1 MAEIDA
7 VPDSASRF
15 AWLFEMPPKTE
26 RTMRMEALIARIR
39 VLVLVVNNIALALL
53 LDTSKM
59 HMDAV
64 WALVGLGYLYAI
76 PIAVLAPY
84 RRWRVFETS
93 LLSTA
98 ADSLLIA
105 AFIGVSGASESPFFP
120 LYYLSVAAIAMRFD
134 LRQAVVGCLLY
145 AALYAVVYVTTWD
158 AGVNAGGELMV
169 RIAYMVFIAVGVG
182 HLAREEKTR
191 WQQIE
196 EIERLSAENEKLH
209 TRNERAA
216 RYDRLTGILNRAYF
230 EKDAQK
236 ELRKAR
242 GSATAYY
249 SVLFCDLDKL
259 KRVNDE
265 LGHEAGDRVLRQVGI
280 ALRRAL
286 RGHDLIGRYGG
297 DEFVALLPGMTREIA
312 FDRADQIIDAVRSV
326 NAILSEDLHIGLSVG
341 IASYPFDAQDY
352 TTLVRL
358 ADQAMYLAKRA
369 GGNRVRTAND
379 LRLFWEEMPQSQSQ
393 SA

>member
-1 MAEIDA
+1 
-7 VPDSASRF
+7 
-15 AWLFEMPPKTE
+15 
-26 RTMRMEALIARIR
+26 
-39 VLVLVVNNIALALL
+39 
-53 LDTSKM
+53 
-59 HMDAV
+59 
-64 WALVGLGYLYAI
+64 
-76 PIAVLAPY
+76 
-84 RRWRVFETS
+84 
-93 LLSTA
+93 
-98 ADSLLIA
+98 
-105 AFIGVSGASESPFFP
+105 VSI
-120 LYYLSVAAIAMRFD
+120 AAIAMRFD
-134 LRQAVVGCLLY
+134 LRQAVVACIWY
-145 AALYAVVYVTTWD
+145 AALYSSVYLWTWD
-158 AGVNAGGELMV
+158 AGTDAAGVLIIRV
-169 RIAYMVFIAVGVG
+169 AYIIFIAVGVG

-196 EIERLSAENEKLH
+196 EIGRLSAENEKLH

-249 SVLFCDLDKL
+249 SVLFCDLDHL

-312 FDRADQIIDAVRSV
+312 FDRADQIIEAVRSV

-379 LRLFWEEMPQSQSQ
+379 LRLFWEEMPQSQS
-393 SA
+393 A

>member
-7 VPDSASRF
+7 GSGAPSRF

-39 VLVLVVNNIALALL
+39 VLVLIVNNIALAFLV
-53 LDTSKM
+53 DTSGM

-64 WALVGLGYLYAI
+64 WVLVGLGYLYAI
-76 PIAVLAPY
+76 PIALLAPY

-93 LLSTA
+93 LISTA
-98 ADSLLIA
+98 LDSVLIA
-105 AFIGVSGASESPFFP
+105 IFLAVSGASESPFFP

-134 LRQAVVGCLLY
+134 LRQAVVGCLWY
-145 AALYAVVYVTTWD
+145 AALYSVVYIWTWD
-158 AGVNAGGELMV
+158 AGTDAGGVLMI

-182 HLAREEKTR
+182 HLAREEKAR

-196 EIERLSAENEKLH
+196 QIERLSAENEKLH

-242 GSATAYY
+242 GSSTAYY
-249 SVLFCDLDKL
+249 SVLFCDLDRL

-312 FDRADQIIDAVRSV
+312 FDRADQIIASVQSV
-326 NAILSEDLHIGLSVG
+326 NAMLSEDLHIGLSVG

-379 LRLFWEEMPQSQSQ
+379 LRLFWEEMPQSQS
-393 SA
+393 A